1 MRFDRLYDLLS
12 LNAVAILQK
21 ALKYTAAIVLKDQ
34 LLVFGA
40 DQFKAFID
48 DRVLLL
54 IGDLHLSLLDQKF
67 VVVYL

>member
-12 LNAVAILQK
+12 LNAVAILEK
-21 ALKYTAAIVLKDQ
+21 ALKDTAAIVLKDQ

-48 DRVLLL
+48 YRVLLL